1 MVAWALT
8 NLAIKGKAL
17 TQEELPHFL
26 QGIRQARARLLHGS
40 ADDAE
45 R

>member
-1 MVAWALT
+1 MVRWALA
-8 NLAIKGKAL
+8 NVAIKWRAL
-17 TQEELPHFL
+17 TQEELPQFL
-26 QGIRQARARLLHGS
+26 QAIRQARARLLHGS